1 MLAGS
6 SLVYEVSYRPIGYGG
21 YGIVHE
27 AVEISSPR
35 NVVAIQKS
43 RVPGYVKRTFLE
55 HELIIWRW
63 SYLETIQM
71 WNVPERER
79 RVERHWLRPLYALLA
94 EHMLSALNYIHSKGI
109 VHRDIKPHN
118 ILRSLKDP
126 TRVVLIDFGLTG
138 PVLSEPQQYRNVKK
152 VWMCGTAG
160 WASIDA
166 HHGLDL
172 APRDDLE
179 SLAYTACFVLNDGLP
194 WLTAASVW
202 ESDRNKRVRVCNSK
216 TSFSPP
222 SFPVEFAELL
232 AHARQLPFG
241 KTPDY
246 DIWHKRFE
254 NLANRLGSRPHEPLD
269 WSIDKGRLPLP
280 RLQIVP
286 EVD

>member
-1 MLAGS
+1 MNYSQGETVKRKSCKTSTQKALPPMLAGS

-21 YGIVHE
+21 YLLGNDSN
-27 AVEISSPR
+27 VECTRTGEEGGTPL
-35 NVVAIQKS
+35 VKTFV
-43 RVPGYVKRTFLE
+43 RVT
-55 HELIIWRW
+55 
-63 SYLETIQM
+63 
-71 WNVPERER
+71 
-79 RVERHWLRPLYALLA
+79 
-94 EHMLSALNYIHSKGI
+94 EHMGI

-152 VWMCGTAG
+152 VWMCGTAD

-194 WLTAASVW
+194 WLTAASVR
-202 ESDRNKRVRVCNSK
+202 ESDRNKRVRVCNPK

-246 DIWHKRFE
+246 DIWHTRFE
-254 NLANRLGSRPHEPLD
+254 NLANRLG
-269 WSIDKGRLPLP
+269 
-280 RLQIVP
+280 
-286 EVD
+286 